1 MTILS
6 MKHRKVIED
15 EPTLDQET
23 VDALKAWVNER
34 KGPEMVRMLDDLG
47 WFEFMRPSPYIFFG
61 IYHRDLNPSTIAIML
76 RHIFLYNP
84 KVLFYIARRD
94 ITFKR
99 KAIAKTDFI
108 EVIMEE
114 CRVWKYISGEL
125 IDIMIGSEFDIII
138 VDKGLQL
145 LRPRWMSDV
154 ERLNFNERLNQ
165 TRIEL
170 YGSTKTSTKD
180 DEDFAD
186 DSIKNREVHEVFALF
201 EDEIEELKKNPKKTL
216 D

>member
-15 EPTLDQET
+15 EPTLDQES
-23 VDALKAWVNER
+23 VDALKAFVEER
-34 KGPEMVRMLDDLG
+34 KGPDMVRMLEDLG
-47 WFEFMRPSPYIFFG
+47 WFEFIRPSPYIFFG
-61 IYHRDLNPSTIAIML
+61 VYHRDLNPSTIALMF
-76 RHIFLYNP
+76 RHIFMYNP

-94 ITFKR
+94 ITYKR
-99 KAIAKTDFI
+99 KAIAKTDLL

-114 CRVWKYISGEL
+114 CRIWKYISGEL
-125 IDIMIGSEFDIII
+125 IDIMIGSEFDITIA
-138 VDKGLQL
+138 DKNIQL
-145 LRPRWMSDV
+145 LRPRWMSKEEKRDFNR
-154 ERLNFNERLNQ
+154 RLTE

-170 YGSTKTSTKD
+170 YGKDTTSTH
-180 DEDFAD
+180 DEVDFAD

>member
-6 MKHRKVIED
+6 MKHRKFIED

-34 KGPEMVRMLDDLG
+34 KGPEMVRMLDELG
-47 WFEFMRPSPYIFFG
+47 WFEFVRPSPYILFG
-61 IYHRDLNPSTIAIML
+61 IYHRDLNPSTIALML

-108 EVIMEE
+108 NVIMEE

-125 IDIMIGSEFDIII
+125 IDILIGSEFDIII
-138 VDKGLQL
+138 ADRGIQL
-145 LRPRWMSDV
+145 LRPRWMSKEEKV
-154 ERLNFNERLNQ
+154 EFNARLVQLRK
-165 TRIEL
+165 EL
-170 YGSTKTSTKD
+170 YGNAYASTRD

-186 DSIKNREVHEVFALF
+186 DSIKNREIHEVFALF
-201 EDEIEELKKNPKKTL
+201 EDEIEELKKNPKKIL
-216 D
+216 E